1 MSLEGELEALAYT
14 YSTLCYVGLNWTRF
28 TSVKGG
34 GGGGPSGCKSWKMSA
49 YVIERVMT
57 VI

>member
-14 YSTLCYVGLNWTRF
+14 YSTLCDVGLNLTRF

-34 GGGGPSGCKSWKMSA
+34 GPQGANHVK
-49 YVIERVMT
+49 
-57 VI
+57 